1 MFELIEMLATKLP
14 TENLVEK
21 VEDAIKKYKSNPNIK
36 RVEKELLIMS
46 MILVIN
52 LNFKDDDSENIGS
65 LIECQKDSVNPKNQD

>member
-46 MILVIN
+46 MVLVIN

-65 LIECQKDSVNPKNQD
+65 LIECKKDSITSKNQD